1 MKTLSFNLNQKF
13 IICLKFPIILPS
25 ILFLFCHPSL
35 RVIINQDLR
44 AKFTGES
51 NIGLKH
57 FLYQIAF
64 EKTWRNLFYFR
75 SRNYVGGGILRLFLK
90 QNADTF
96 IKPSLKLGRY
106 ARFVHPHCVH
116 INCDSIGHHL
126 IIYHC
131 ITIGGI
137 NGKTPIIGNNVTIGC
152 HSAILGDIKIGD
164 NVKIGAGTIVTKSI
178 PDNCTVIG
186 NRAIIVRQ
194 NGSKVHIEL

>member
-1 MKTLSFNLNQKF
+1 LKKRGE
-13 IICLKFPIILPS
+13 ICS
-25 ILFLFCHPSL
+25 IFAQEIML
-35 RVIINQDLR
+35 
-44 AKFTGES
+44 
-51 NIGLKH
+51 
-57 FLYQIAF
+57 
-64 EKTWRNLFYFR
+64 
-75 SRNYVGGGILRLFLK
+75 GGGILRLFLK

-96 IKPSLKLGRY
+96 IKPSLKLGSY

>member
-1 MKTLSFNLNQKF
+1 
-13 IICLKFPIILPS
+13 LKKI
-25 ILFLFCHPSL
+25 
-35 RVIINQDLR
+35 VNQDLR
-44 AKFTGES
+44 AKFTGEEE
-51 NIGLKH
+51 IGLKH
-57 FLYQIAF
+57 FLYLIAF
-64 EKTWRNLFYFR
+64 ERTWRNLFYFR
-75 SRNYVGGGILRLFLK
+75 SRNYVGGSILRLFLK

-96 IKPSLKLGRY
+96 IKPSLELGNY

-152 HSAILGDIKIGD
+152 HSAILGDVKIGN
-164 NVKIGAGTIVTKSI
+164 NVNIGAGTIVTKDI

-186 NRAIIVRQ
+186 NHAVIVRQ
-194 NGSKVHIEL
+194 NGDKVHIEL